1 MKKVILLALLMPYA
15 AFGQIVENFESKSI
29 VNWEQSTSG
38 HWIADSVES
47 LSGKFSLHHVY
58 DNPDAG
64 TDQIGIRIQ
73 NLHPSSAITKWS
85 FLIRYGYDPSS
96 LNNWSVLLLADKPPV
111 EMSPET
117 GIKGYALGVNLTGS
131 DDTLRLWKVNGN
143 QFKTVINCR
152 INWQTDIGPT
162 VVAKISVGRSP
173 EGNWSVTV
181 SRING
186 NIVSSGSGF
195 DNELFGSGW
204 FGIYYKY
211 SSTRDRLLWFDD
223 LNIEGSFFEDHEAP
237 LILKCEPVDKRT
249 VEITLNEEASSGMT
263 IPENFSLNVEAN
275 RATSV
280 FKKENLKY
288 LIGFSEEFNNRLPN
302 VLIVSKLCDLS
313 GNCSNSTKV
322 AFTPAWAERGDVI
335 ITEIMADPVPAV
347 SLPERE
353 YIEITNR
360 TGCSLNLTNWK
371 LSAASQF
378 TSFPD
383 CIIPA
388 SGICI
393 LCAVTDTL
401 LYNKTG
407 NVIGIK
413 QFPVLND
420 DGKMIC
426 IYDST
431 GTLIHGVEYSSKW
444 YCDDLKSNGG
454 WSLEMKDTGYPFYG
468 RENWIA
474 SVSRR
479 GGTPGSVNSVAESN
493 PDLSFFGI
501 QNVFPEDSISLH
513 VRFTEPVFD
522 LYSKKAE
529 IRIGE
534 TRLTDIKSTDPLF
547 REFSFRPVNPLKKAT
562 VYELEMPAGISDFA
576 GNIMQKCRFSFGLTE
591 PAAIGD
597 VLFNEILFNPFAGEP
612 DYLELYN
619 SSGKNIDVSRL
630 QIGSIN
636 DYGVKAATIQV
647 SQESRCLLPGSYYAI
662 TTDSK
667 RISERYFSADPDHL
681 FEALTLP
688 TMSDDKGHLVLY
700 NRELDWIDELLYS
713 DGMHNPLLT
722 IHEGISLEKTGPEKK
737 SLEIRNWHSASEAYG
752 WGTPGAPNSI
762 LTEMPSNSDKVVFSS
777 TKITPDNDGFE
788 DMLEIRMNLSGTGNV
803 ISVSVFDEAGNWVK
817 RLASNLFAGADMT
830 LTWDGTADDGSVVE
844 TGIYIILISVYD
856 DSGKTEKWK
865 RVCSVLRK

>member
-64 TDQIGIRIQ
+64 TDRIGIKIQ
-73 NLHPSSAITKWS
+73 NLHPSSSITKWS

-143 QFKTVINCR
+143 QFTTVIKCR
-152 INWQTDIGPT
+152 INWQNDIGPAAG
-162 VVAKISVGRSP
+162 AKISVERLP

-181 SRING
+181 NRING
-186 NIVSSGSGF
+186 NLVSSGSGF

-223 LNIEGSFFEDHEAP
+223 LNIDGAFFEDHEAP
-237 LILKCEPVDKRT
+237 LILKCEPVNKRT

-263 IPENFSLNVEAN
+263 IPENFSLNVEAK

-280 FKKENLKY
+280 LKKENLKY

-322 AFTPAWAERGDVI
+322 TFTPVWAERGDII

-360 TGCSLNLTNWK
+360 TKCSYNLKNWK
-371 LSAASQF
+371 LSASSQF
-378 TSFPD
+378 TFFPD

-393 LCAVTDTL
+393 LCAVTDTIL
-401 LYNKTG
+401 FSKSG

-444 YCDDLKSNGG
+444 YYDDLKSNGG

-468 RENWIA
+468 PENW
-474 SVSRR
+474 
-479 GGTPGSVNSVAESN
+479 
-493 PDLSFFGI
+493 
-501 QNVFPEDSISLH
+501 
-513 VRFTEPVFD
+513 
-522 LYSKKAE
+522 
-529 IRIGE
+529 
-534 TRLTDIKSTDPLF
+534 
-547 REFSFRPVNPLKKAT
+547 
-562 VYELEMPAGISDFA
+562 PA
-576 GNIMQKCRFSFGLTE
+576 R
-591 PAAIGD
+591 
-597 VLFNEILFNPFAGEP
+597 
-612 DYLELYN
+612 
-619 SSGKNIDVSRL
+619 
-630 QIGSIN
+630 
-636 DYGVKAATIQV
+636 
-647 SQESRCLLPGSYYAI
+647 
-662 TTDSK
+662 
-667 RISERYFSADPDHL
+667 
-681 FEALTLP
+681 
-688 TMSDDKGHLVLY
+688 
-700 NRELDWIDELLYS
+700 
-713 DGMHNPLLT
+713 
-722 IHEGISLEKTGPEKK
+722 
-737 SLEIRNWHSASEAYG
+737 
-752 WGTPGAPNSI
+752 
-762 LTEMPSNSDKVVFSS
+762 
-777 TKITPDNDGFE
+777 
-788 DMLEIRMNLSGTGNV
+788 
-803 ISVSVFDEAGNWVK
+803 
-817 RLASNLFAGADMT
+817 
-830 LTWDGTADDGSVVE
+830 
-844 TGIYIILISVYD
+844 
-856 DSGKTEKWK
+856 
-865 RVCSVLRK
+865 